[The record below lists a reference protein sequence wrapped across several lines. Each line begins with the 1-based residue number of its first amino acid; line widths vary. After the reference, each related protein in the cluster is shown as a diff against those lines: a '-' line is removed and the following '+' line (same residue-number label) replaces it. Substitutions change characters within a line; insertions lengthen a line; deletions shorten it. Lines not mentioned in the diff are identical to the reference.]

1 MKENFS
7 LLSGF
12 LICALYVFIIFIA
25 AHYYPIY
32 LSMGESFYLFAAFS
46 LLLNSVFII
55 SFIAIALMSRF
66 RKTSFVV
73 LLVAGIAMLPFST
86 LMLYGIARRNAQ
98 LRFASL
104 TQWHGS
110 VNDPHI
116 SASLPA
122 CSKNALV
129 TGSTLFAFGLVS
141 LIYPH
146 SFLAYFAAPI
156 GFIILLNVYRLRNAY
171 RIALWE
177 NDLLLTPAF
186 FADTYCIALSE
197 CRFRLWFNDQLNI
210 TINDTVT
217 ITLASKGMS
226 KGEFLASVIAICEKA
241 GIDNLRDIKVND
253 IPDD

>member
-12 LICALYVFIIFIA
+12 LICTLYVFIVFIA
-25 AHYYPIY
+25 AHYYPVY
-32 LSMGESFYLFAAFS
+32 LSMGESFYLFVAFS
-46 LLLNSVFII
+46 LLLNSAFII

-73 LLVAGIAMLPFST
+73 LLVAGIVMLPFST
-86 LMLYGIARRNAQ
+86 LMLYGLVRRNAQ

-110 VNDPHI
+110 FNDPHI

-122 CSKNALV
+122 CSKNTLV

-141 LIYPH
+141 FFYPH
-146 SFLAYFAAPI
+146 SLLAYFAAPI
-156 GFIILLNVYRLRNAY
+156 GFIILLNGYRLRNAY
-171 RIALWE
+171 RIALWGD
-177 NDLLLTPAF
+177 DLLLTPAF
-186 FADTYCIALSE
+186 FADTYCIALTE
-197 CRFRLWFNDQLNI
+197 CRFRQWFSDRLDI
-210 TINDTVT
+210 TINDAVT
-217 ITLASKGMS
+217 ISLSSKGMP
-226 KGEFLASVIAICEKA
+226 KGVFLASVIAICEKA
-241 GIDNLRDIKVND
+241 GIDYAHDVRVND